1 MFLQGC
7 LHPPALAHPV
17 WRRPA
22 PLPRLPG
29 RSAQRGAA
37 RAQASTWA
45 ACAGGTLRCELRWP
59 EPFGGEGADVFRL
72 VGRDTLSVASNLTV
86 HGRSAGY
93 TTVYRRRA

>member
-1 MFLQGC
+1 L
-7 LHPPALAHPV
+7 PAPSCPRAPRLASPGASAAPAGQERSAR
-17 WRRPA
+17 RRPRA
-22 PLPRLPG
+22 GKHVG
-29 RSAQRGAA
+29 RV
-37 RAQASTWA
+37 RAGP
-45 ACAGGTLRCELRWP
+45 GGTLRCELRWP